1 MLLRNCCHVVEC
13 LKVNL
18 YFDDDTE
25 KHITVSEK
33 DIIRVVWNN
42 NGRKDTI
49 RGVVKQIKS
58 IRDHLTD
65 NRECSYI
72 IVDGSDIYKGHCV
85 KIRFDH
91 ILDCEM
97 IERFDE
103 NLIVKTVCNDKEAI
117 NRLKLIDGKLFV
129 SQDNGETWIG
139 GLEINVPI
147 EETPSTDNVTPDT
160 ENSTDEVVE

>member
-1 MLLRNCCHVVEC
+1 
-13 LKVNL
+13 
-18 YFDDDTE
+18 
-25 KHITVSEK
+25 
-33 DIIRVVWNN
+33 
-42 NGRKDTI
+42 
-49 RGVVKQIKS
+49 
-58 IRDHLTD
+58 
-65 NRECSYI
+65 
-72 IVDGSDIYKGHCV
+72 
-85 KIRFDH
+85 
-91 ILDCEM
+91 M

-139 GLEINVPI
+139 GLEINVPV